1 MMDSINRSMMSV
13 SAYLPDAAPPF
24 DLIEHYIAK
33 KTYYPAAINRV
44 LGVLDRG
51 YKHRVTFNG
60 EIGRN
65 YDDLR
70 DRWDEIQRQIRKMDE
85 TLTEL
90 GVHDGISNLSRQ
102 VKGLSIVTE
111 QRPTSSGSTTST
123 TTLTQGPISPA
134 ASRTS
139 SIRSGSRV
147 TSLPPRRRESLMTT
161 PTPRHR
167 SVSTTTSSSSRS
179 SRLFAPFFT
188 PRAKSPMAQRP
199 STAHGT
205 GTMGLIPLEAR
216 PRWNASPIANV
227 LGSAPPKIP
236 SVVITPSRIPRSG
249 RATPTVATTTTN
261 ISPTRDPAT
270 QAATPKSISPNKRQ
284 SMSPAKRLPMAVGRG
299 IPQPASRLNRMVSNP
314 SLPKSVEEGEEVS
327 TPPPVPK
334 IPDRRRQTQQFSNP
348 SPLRGRRMSGIPRP
362 STAQGM
368 NSSTTAG
375 QVQPK
380 WRG

>member
-1 MMDSINRSMMSV
+1 MMDSVSRSIMTLS
-13 SAYLPDAAPPF
+13 SYLPDTIPPF
-24 DLIEHYIAK
+24 DLVEHYIAK

-70 DRWDEIQRQIRKMDE
+70 DRWDEIQRQVRKMDE

-90 GVHDGISNLSRQ
+90 GVHDGLANLSRQ

-147 TSLPPRRRESLMTT
+147 TSLPPQRRRESLMTT
-161 PTPRHR
+161 PTPRNR

-179 SRLFAPFFT
+179 SRFF
-188 PRAKSPMAQRP
+188 
-199 STAHGT
+199 
-205 GTMGLIPLEAR
+205 
-216 PRWNASPIANV
+216 
-227 LGSAPPKIP
+227 
-236 SVVITPSRIPRSG
+236 
-249 RATPTVATTTTN
+249 
-261 ISPTRDPAT
+261 
-270 QAATPKSISPNKRQ
+270 
-284 SMSPAKRLPMAVGRG
+284 
-299 IPQPASRLNRMVSNP
+299 
-314 SLPKSVEEGEEVS
+314 
-327 TPPPVPK
+327 
-334 IPDRRRQTQQFSNP
+334 
-348 SPLRGRRMSGIPRP
+348 
-362 STAQGM
+362 
-368 NSSTTAG
+368 
-375 QVQPK
+375 
-380 WRG
+380 

>member
-1 MMDSINRSMMSV
+1 MMDSIKRSMMSV

-70 DRWDEIQRQIRKMDE
+70 DRWDEIQRQVRKMDE

-90 GVHDGISNLSRQ
+90 GVHDGLANLSRQ

-147 TSLPPRRRESLMTT
+147 TSLPPQRRESLMTT
-161 PTPRHR
+161 PTPRNR
-167 SVSTTTSSSSRS
+167 SVSTTTSSSSQRS
-179 SRLFAPFFT
+179 SRLFAPFFP

-227 LGSAPPKIP
+227 LGSPPPKIP

-249 RATPTVATTTTN
+249 RATPTATT
-261 ISPTRDPAT
+261 ISPIRAPAT
-270 QAATPKSISPNKRQ
+270 QPATPKSGSPNKRL

-299 IPQPASRLNRMVSNP
+299 IPQPATRLNRMVSNP
-314 SLPKSVEEGEEVS
+314 SLPKAVEEERQ
-327 TPPPVPK
+327 TPVPPVPK
-334 IPDRRRQTQQFSNP
+334 IPDTRRQTQQFSSP
-348 SPLRGRRMSGIPRP
+348 SPLKGRRVSGIPRP

-368 NSSTTAG
+368 NSSITAG
-375 QVQPK
+375 QIQPK

>member
-1 MMDSINRSMMSV
+1 MMNSISRSMKRV
-13 SAYLPDAAPPF
+13 SAYLPDTTPPF
-24 DLIEHYIAK
+24 DLVEHYIAK

-70 DRWDEIQRQIRKMDE
+70 DRWDEIQRQVRKMDE

-147 TSLPPRRRESLMTT
+147 TSLPPQRRESLMTT

-188 PRAKSPMAQRP
+188 PRAKSSMAQRP

-227 LGSAPPKIP
+227 LGSPPTKVP

-249 RATPTVATTTTN
+249 RATPTAATT
-261 ISPTRDPAT
+261 ISPIRPPASQT
-270 QAATPKSISPNKRQ
+270 PTPKSVSPHKRQ
-284 SMSPAKRLPMAVGRG
+284 SLSPAKRLPMAVGRG
-299 IPQPASRLNRMVSNP
+299 IPQPASRLHRMVSNP
-314 SLPKSVEEGEEVS
+314 SLPKQEEEPEV
-327 TPPPVPK
+327 PPPVPK
-334 IPDRRRQTQQFSNP
+334 IPDTRRQTQQFSSP
-348 SPLRGRRMSGIPRP
+348 SPLKGRRVSGIPRP

-368 NSSTTAG
+368 NSATTAG
-375 QVQPK
+375 QIQPK